1 MVSKKIVENAQD
13 SNLII
18 ILLFILLLV
27 IIGILIYIFMK
38 NQKVIND
45 EKELKEEDENENDDK
60 NDENDDKNDKN
71 DENEKEEIEGDIH
84 NNHYTILVKNKH
96 HRNWRNN
103 DRKYYKSDKCYRVR
117 RNMHER
123 NYNPELRR
131 NKYDDVYGKCK
142 NASPMCRNFAKC
154 TLNNSFKSGCSAKK
168 KSSEWGCPSECC
180 SR

>member
-45 EKELKEEDENENDDK
+45 EKELKEEDEN
-60 NDENDDKNDKN
+60 ENDDKNDKN